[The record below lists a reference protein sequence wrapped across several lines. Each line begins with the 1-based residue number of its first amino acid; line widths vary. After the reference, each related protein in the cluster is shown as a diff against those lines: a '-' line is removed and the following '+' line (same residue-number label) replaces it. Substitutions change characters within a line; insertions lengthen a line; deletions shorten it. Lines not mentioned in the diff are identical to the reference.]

1 MSSHPYCA
9 KTLHVFFPH
18 TSLSNG
24 SPSIRNWS
32 ASLSEFPTEIVFLCF
47 TPFSLGP
54 SILLVSSSRDV
65 PIVST
70 WTAQLLPLL
79 FPSPPFSPI
88 AYSDRLSPGSPACTT
103 GLSCQMPLSTSAS
116 IFANK
121 TFPAGLLLAMVSKSS
136 AKCKIVCVSNT
147 NTAANTVQ
155 VYHTC
160 IGYKAQQD
168 FKVGE
173 HCFQC
178 NQNRNADQDP
188 VNRTL
193 MLCVMIT

>member
-1 MSSHPYCA
+1 M
-9 KTLHVFFPH
+9 
-18 TSLSNG
+18 
-24 SPSIRNWS
+24 
-32 ASLSEFPTEIVFLCF
+32 FLCF

-136 AKCKIVCVSNT
+136 AKCKIVFVSNT
-147 NTAANTVQ
+147 NTAATIIQ
-155 VYHTC
+155 VYHLDTKRSRISKSESIVFSVIR
-160 IGYKAQQD
+160 IGMPTRILST
-168 FKVGE
+168 V
-173 HCFQC
+173 
-178 NQNRNADQDP
+178 
-188 VNRTL
+188 L
-193 MLCVMIT
+193 

>member
-1 MSSHPYCA
+1 M
-9 KTLHVFFPH
+9 
-18 TSLSNG
+18 
-24 SPSIRNWS
+24 
-32 ASLSEFPTEIVFLCF
+32 FLCF

-70 WTAQLLPLL
+70 WTAQLL
-79 FPSPPFSPI
+79 FHSPPFSPI

-136 AKCKIVCVSNT
+136 AKCKIVFVSNT
-147 NTAANTVQ
+147 NTAATIIQ
-155 VYHTC
+155 VYHLDTKRSRISKSESIVFSVIR
-160 IGYKAQQD
+160 IGMPTRILST
-168 FKVGE
+168 V
-173 HCFQC
+173 
-178 NQNRNADQDP
+178 
-188 VNRTL
+188 L
-193 MLCVMIT
+193 